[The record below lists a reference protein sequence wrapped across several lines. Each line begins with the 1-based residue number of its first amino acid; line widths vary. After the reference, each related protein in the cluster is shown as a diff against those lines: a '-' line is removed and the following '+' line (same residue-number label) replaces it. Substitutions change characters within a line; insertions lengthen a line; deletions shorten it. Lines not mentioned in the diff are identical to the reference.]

1 MCFCFIGTG
10 VEAKRVGDFQVRGCS
25 GGEGRGV
32 GSPSGGRHFLLLRA
46 WAGVLTPWAPVFSFV
61 YTWWVMT
68 ELGSWGHGEALLRNA
83 NRTPGGVINCRCEL
97 LLLQNVVP
105 HMFGELL
112 SNTPRKVHRVYVT
125 WTAQSAH

>member
-1 MCFCFIGTG
+1 MLLFYWDGCRGQEG
-10 VEAKRVGDFQVRGCS
+10 GGLPGPRVLG
-25 GGEGRGV
+25 GRGV
-32 GSPSGGRHFLLLRA
+32 GSPSGGRHFLLRA

-68 ELGSWGHGEALLRNA
+68 EPGSRGHGEALLRNA
-83 NRTPGGVINCRCEL
+83 NRTPGGVINCRREL

-112 SNTPRKVHRVYVT
+112 SQTHPEKCT
-125 WTAQSAH
+125 ECP